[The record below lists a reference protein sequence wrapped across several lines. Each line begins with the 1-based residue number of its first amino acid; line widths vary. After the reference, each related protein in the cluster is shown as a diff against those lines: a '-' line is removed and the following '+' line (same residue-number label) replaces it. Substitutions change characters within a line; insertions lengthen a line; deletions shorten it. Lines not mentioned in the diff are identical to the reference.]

1 MVFLLQAMWNVMDL
15 SLFKGSVVVCSSAVQ
30 SPRNVVIIISNIL
43 EKKDN
48 LFVNKN
54 VS

>member
-1 MVFLLQAMWNVMDL
+1 MVFLLQAIWNITYF
-15 SLFKGSVVVCSSAVQ
+15 SLFKGSVVVRSNAVQ
-30 SPRNVVIIISNIL
+30 SPGNVVIIISNIL